1 MNLFGRKH
9 SLLQWIIILVLVFL
23 TWMGLAPEWY
33 SWFEEEGHASCIKWL
48 YGLINNNLIINIP
61 LCVCLIYI
69 LFCWCHKIWIDSD
82 IRRYRPFW
90 ALAGLFI
97 LNWESPVTYASIIW
111 NFDYKLLF
119 NGFLMISLLIM
130 LIKIIKKIVKC
141 IIHKKRKPEENK
153 NHEVKGFSNDSLN
166 IEDVP
171 DSLKRYASLIVDR
184 MISTNVNDQS
194 YAIGITGEWG
204 VGKTTFLTL
213 LKQQIGDKAEVIE
226 FNPWMCR
233 TPEQVIRDFFA
244 SLRHQLS
251 PKFSTLS
258 KSINDYAK
266 YVSELS
272 IPSHNL
278 WNINLNLPIV
288 DKSLYERKLYLS
300 NKFSNLPHPV
310 VVFIDDIDRLEREEV
325 FEVMRL
331 IRNTADLKNT
341 IYIVAYDKE
350 YVTCV
355 LEEKNIKDASSYL
368 EKIFPLEIHL
378 LKVEEHLIWKT
389 FYDEIN
395 SQDDISG
402 RFAKSLFTIIN
413 TNERALILQI
423 LNNYRRVK
431 RFARLFMMNVS
442 YMNEE
447 LKKEIKVLDF
457 FWLELLQ
464 MYDKKT
470 YDILANEPDTLLY
483 RDGERFKIRKGVLFD
498 IKEDD
503 KEENNDVYRGERCWK
518 EFTPEIL
525 EMIFGNYIKIK
536 KQSICFMENYDKYFT
551 LNVSPYKLS
560 IKEMDKL
567 LANDYNYEEI
577 ISKWIDNKYHDSIL
591 YQFKQVNINNLK
603 EENLT
608 LYISSLLCFAIK
620 TVPYHYNKVFEVKK
634 LLRENRYNYEVKRIA
649 HNIVISWMKDKLMD
663 DNMLLNLSRLLNNL
677 YVTTVYDD
685 PYSNHN
691 EVLPLII
698 SNDEVEEMLV
708 EVMRNFLKNHHEL
721 TALDIMKEN
730 GKLAYLFN
738 NCCVVEKDAMVTEN
752 YCIYKQ
758 VAFDIVIAHFAQ
770 KKNKPSL
777 KDFEVAY
784 NEMFNTETPV
794 FVNPDD
800 EDDYWDFMSE
810 KYDQKMQEYFGSS
823 YNNKIDNK
831 LDLFKKECFQSK

>member
-1 MNLFGRKH
+1 MKFFWHKY
-9 SLLQWIIILVLVFL
+9 SKFKWMIFLVLVIL
-23 TWMGLAPEWY
+23 EWIGIAPEWY
-33 SWFEEEGHASCIKWL
+33 SWFEEEGHASWVKWL
-48 YGLINNNLIINIP
+48 YGLINNNLMINIP
-61 LCVCLIYI
+61 ICVFLIYI
-69 LFCWCHKIWIDSD
+69 LLCWCYKIWTDYNT
-82 IRRYRPFW
+82 RLFRPFL
-90 ALAGLFI
+90 ALIGLFI
-97 LNWESPVTYASIIW
+97 LNWESPVVYARVIW
-111 NFDYKLLF
+111 NFDYKLLL
-119 NGFLMISLLIM
+119 NGFLMISLILMI
-130 LIKIIKKIVKC
+130 IKIIKNLLKY
-141 IIHKKRKPEENK
+141 IIHKDRKPKDSKILEA
-153 NHEVKGFSNDSLN
+153 KGFSDDSPKA
-166 IEDVP
+166 EDVP
-171 DSLKRYASLIVDR
+171 DSLKRYASMIVDR
-184 MISTNVNDQS
+184 MISTNINNNS

-213 LKQQIGDKAEVIE
+213 LKEQIGDKAEVIE

-251 PKFSTLS
+251 PKYSSLS
-258 KSINDYAK
+258 KSIKDYAK

-300 NKFSNLPHPV
+300 KKFSKLPLPV

-402 RFAKSLFTIIN
+402 RFADSLFKNIN
-413 TNERALILQI
+413 SNERALILQI

-447 LKKEIKVLDF
+447 LKKEIKVLDL

-470 YDILANEPDTLLY
+470 YDILTNEPDSLLY
-483 RDGERFKIRKGVLFD
+483 RDGERFRIRKGIVFD
-498 IKEDD
+498 INEDD
-503 KEENNDVYRGERCWK
+503 KEENNDVYRGKKCWK
-518 EFTPEIL
+518 EFTPKIL
-525 EMIFGNYIKIK
+525 EMIFGYYIKTK
-536 KQSICFMENYDKYFT
+536 KQSICFIENYDKYFT

-560 IKEMDKL
+560 IKEMENL
-567 LANDYNYEEI
+567 LTNDNNSEEI
-577 ISKWIDNKYHDSIL
+577 ISKWVDYKYHDSIL
-591 YQFKQVNINNLK
+591 YQFKQVNVNNLK
-603 EENLT
+603 KENLT
-608 LYISSLLCFAIK
+608 VFISSLLSFAIK
-620 TVPYHYNKVFEVKK
+620 TVPYHYNKVFEIKK

-649 HNIVISWMKDKLMD
+649 HDIVISWMKDKLMD

-677 YVTTVYDD
+677 YVITVYDN

-698 SNDEVEEMLV
+698 NNDEVEEMLV

-721 TALDIMKEN
+721 TALDIMKED

-770 KKNKPSL
+770 KKDKPSL

-800 EDDYWDFMSE
+800 ENDYWDYMSE

-823 YNNKIDNK
+823 YNSKIENK
-831 LDLFKKECFQSK
+831 LELFKKECFQSK